1 MASKKFRKLAI
12 LAKLEVTYGLDPV
25 PTGAANAMVVSDV
38 EITPLDG
45 EEVERNIVQP
55 YFGNPGV
62 IQATQYARIRF
73 NVELAG
79 SGAVG
84 TAPKYDPLLRACS
97 VSATVAAGVSVTYAP
112 ISDNQESVSIYAN
125 VDGVN
130 QVMPGVRGECKVA
143 LDAKGKPVLQFE
155 FTGLW
160 AAPTDTAMPVPVY
173 TGWVKPLAINKVNT
187 IATLHTIAVA
197 MSHFDLAFG
206 NQVVKRDLTA
216 TDTVEI
222 VDRKSTGSIVFE
234 QTPVATKNWVSVAQ
248 ARTLG
253 NLSIVH
259 GTVAG
264 NIVTFGATGTCELGK
279 PSYQN
284 QDGIQMVN
292 MPLVFRPTSAGNDE
306 WSIVLT

>member
-1 MASKKFRKLAI
+1 MASKKFRKLAV
-12 LAKLEVTYGLDPV
+12 LAKLEVAYGTDPV

-45 EEVERNIVQP
+45 DEVERNNVQP
-55 YFGNPGV
+55 YFGNPGA
-62 IQATQYARIRF
+62 IQATQFARIRF

-84 TAPKYDPLLRACS
+84 TAPKYDPLLRACA
-97 VSATVAAGVSVTYAP
+97 VGMTIAAGVSVTYAP
-112 ISDNQESVSIYAN
+112 ISEDLESVSIYAN

-130 QVMPGVRGECKVA
+130 QVMPGVRGECKPM

-155 FTGLW
+155 FMGLW
-160 AAPTDTAMPVPVY
+160 GAPTDTALPAAVY
-173 TGWVKPLAINKVNT
+173 AGWVKPVAVNKANT
-187 IATLHTIAVA
+187 IATLHGIAVA

-222 VDRKSTGSIVFE
+222 VDRKSAGNIVFE
-234 QTPVATKNWVSVAQ
+234 NTSVATKNWVSVAR
-248 ARTLG
+248 AKTLG

-259 GTVAG
+259 GVTAG
-264 NIVTFGATGTCELGK
+264 NIVTFNSVGTTELGK

-292 MPLVFRPTSAGNDE
+292 MPLRFQPTSAGNDE
-306 WSIVLT
+306 WSMVLT